1 MHFKNPA
8 IFYFLL
14 ALIIPIIIH
23 LYQRKRFHK
32 VVFSNVHFLKKI
44 DAETRKSSLIK
55 KILLLSTRLLCFLAI
70 LFTFSQPYFGNK
82 KINSIN
88 HTFIYLD
95 NSLSINT
102 NSKNGNIL
110 QLTVQEIIEHTKE
123 GERYYLLTND
133 EYFSNITKNQLDKE
147 LKKVN
152 YSANNSNINEKI
164 QFIER
169 EINNKTNDSINI
181 FLISDFQYFKKNKKI
196 KFTNVNTPYS
206 LVKLQKKSKNNI
218 SIDSILIGSKNSSKN
233 LISVLVKNQG
243 TSKNNIAIAI
253 YNNSNLINKR
263 SFNIDE
269 NEIKTIEFTIDK
281 TKNFKGKIKITSNDT
296 FLFDN
301 TFYFT
306 TNTTNKIPIL
316 AIGPY
321 STSFT
326 KIFTDDEFAYK
337 NTILK
342 NIDYNSIPKQQ
353 LIILNELV
361 KIPTVL
367 QKNLSSYIKNG
378 GHLVVIP
385 NKEIQIGSYNSFL
398 NKISSGSL
406 NKNKKNSLKITDINF
421 QHPLFKEV
429 FLKEVKNFQYPS
441 VTMSYEHNIEGDKI
455 ISYENNSPF
464 LLQIK
469 NPNSKIYLFSSPID
483 IQSSNFT
490 NSPLIVPTLYA
501 IGLQSFKISKPFYTL
516 NQENTIEIS
525 KKIDKDQIISISNH
539 NESFI
544 PLQKSYSN
552 KVTLITKETPKN
564 AGFYNISLQKDTLE
578 TIAYNISS
586 KESLLYFDDLKTI
599 EKNHKNIK
607 IYDSVKDLFDQIHKK
622 NKVQWLWKLFLT
634 IAIVSL
640 LLEILILKFFR
651 T

>member
-14 ALIIPIIIH
+14 ALIFPIIIH

-70 LFTFSQPYFGNK
+70 LFTFSQPYFGNE

-102 NSKNGNIL
+102 NSKNENIL

-164 QFIER
+164 EFIER

-181 FLISDFQYFKKNKKI
+181 YLISDFQYFKKNKKI
-196 KFTNVNTPYS
+196 KFTNVNTLFS
-206 LVKLQKKSKNNI
+206 LVKLQNKSKNNI
-218 SIDSILIGSKNSSKN
+218 SIDSILIGSKNSSEN

-243 TSKNNIAIAI
+243 TPKNNIAIAI

-316 AIGPY
+316 AIGSY

-367 QKNLSSYIKNG
+367 QENLSSYIKNG

-406 NKNKKNSLKITDINF
+406 NKNKKKSLKITDINF

-501 IGLQSFKISKPFYTL
+501 IGLQSFKITKPFYTL

-552 KVTLITKETPKN
+552 KVTLTTKETPKN